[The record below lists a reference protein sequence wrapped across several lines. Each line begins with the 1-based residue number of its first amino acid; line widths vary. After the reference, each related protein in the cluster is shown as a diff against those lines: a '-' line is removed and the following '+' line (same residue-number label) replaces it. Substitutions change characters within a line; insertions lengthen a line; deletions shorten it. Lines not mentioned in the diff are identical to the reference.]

1 MNPLIGR
8 SGVARAPLTSW
19 HYEWENCPR
28 GAKLLLL
35 TCMGIAV
42 IGQVGNDV
50 SGYLAWAPLPD
61 RDREK
66 ENAIWIA
73 KNCAP

>member
-1 MNPLIGR
+1 
-8 SGVARAPLTSW
+8 
-19 HYEWENCPR
+19 
-28 GAKLLLL
+28 
-35 TCMGIAV
+35 MGIAV